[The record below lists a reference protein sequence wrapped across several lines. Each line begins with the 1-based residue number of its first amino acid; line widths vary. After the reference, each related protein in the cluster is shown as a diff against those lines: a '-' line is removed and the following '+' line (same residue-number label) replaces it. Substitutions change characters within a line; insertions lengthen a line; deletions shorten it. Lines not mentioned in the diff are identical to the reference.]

1 MTDFSKPRLKTAQDA
16 IASLTPEQRQLLLRP
31 GVRKRSAYEFL
42 GMPLYDIA
50 MGPDPAKGQLR
61 GHAKGVI
68 AIGDIATGVV
78 ALGGIA
84 RGVFAL
90 GGLALGLFSLG
101 GLSIGL
107 VAAFGGAALS
117 LGLALGGGA
126 LGTVAIGGGA
136 VGQYAIGG
144 APYGTYVAG
153 PQRVDREVVE
163 LFEAAGLELP
173 MPAVRTPARAR

>member
-1 MTDFSKPRLKTAQDA
+1 MTNFSKPLPKSAQDA
-16 IASLTPEQRQLLLRP
+16 FAALTPQQRQTLLRS

-42 GMPLYDIA
+42 GMPLYDVA
-50 MGPDPAKGQLR
+50 VGPDPAQGQMR

-68 AIGDIATGVV
+68 AIGDIATGVI

-90 GGLALGLFSLG
+90 GGVAVGLCSFG

-107 VAAFGGAALS
+107 VAAVGGAALS
-117 LGLALGGGA
+117 LGLAIGGGA

-136 VGQYAIGG
+136 VGHYAVGG

-153 PQRVDREVVE
+153 PQRVDHEVVE
-163 LFEAAGLELP
+163 LFEEAGLDLP
-173 MPAVRTPARAR
+173 TPAVRTPARAQ